1 MAKDDPFTMNKPFTL
16 YVMQSAHTDIGY
28 THPADQVREMYLE
41 HYDTLLAL
49 CERTRNA
56 PERERFKWTCETFW
70 QVRHYL
76 NARPERLEEFLAC
89 VKRGQIEVTGSY
101 LHFTDLIDEDA
112 MGRSLDLAVRFR
124 DEHNIP
130 VRSALHC
137 DINGW
142 AWSLADQLA
151 EREIPYFLSQ
161 VHLDSGTDPFGKRGS
176 VHYAWLLEGMKKLL
190 TPDAPVRIP
199 HACWWQG
206 PKGKRV
212 LHWLGEHYMLGNVL
226 GISSNRVFGGDKT
239 RYFLETDRAT
249 ADELLE
255 VAREKV
261 PAYVERM
268 KQDGYALDSLLVSTG
283 GYYVD
288 NAPPDD
294 RWLEVIRKWQGHD
307 NIEMRTCTPSE
318 WFAYLETQDTNAF
331 PTFKAAWP
339 DHWAHGL
346 GSDVSSIT
354 RARRTQ
360 RRRNDAVTLAAQS
373 GSERA
378 KKQLSAALESERIA
392 LEHTFNAWS
401 TSHRPGSGLNEFSQA
416 VKTTTFHQAEMQLE
430 ESISSSLRALLPT
443 SDSTQLHLRP
453 STHGIQVLH
462 FNSGDMKLEADRD
475 VLVAEDGTR
484 IAFQVD
490 HANLLNYVATVSG
503 TVDKIKSLKV
513 ERADAAPTTVV
524 LGAMGAP
531 LVMPTINAPVTIS
544 SSVLS
549 LESAGWHLT
558 INPETG
564 GLNELIQTQT
574 KHNWVGSTG
583 DFGFGQLVH
592 EQVIHPL
599 GRQAAHNLARFVAL
613 DVGSQFSLDAL
624 GSQQTFEHTTLEFT
638 DAPRIVR
645 GPVFDALEL
654 DGRSERLGQ
663 ATIRWRNYHASPLV
677 ELVIDWNKRYCE
689 GVEAAYVPFGF
700 AAENANLEFET
711 AGGFF
716 KPGSFE
722 AGGQIPGTVSSYYT
736 VQRAAQISVADG
748 ARLLWLP
755 VDAPLVMTQE
765 LNYNRWEATEPYTWN
780 GYLASMPVN
789 HYWHTNFATSQRGH
803 LRLRYRFFVPEADL
817 EISLRRSS
825 PLEALGWR

>member
-1 MAKDDPFTMNKPFTL
+1 MSKPFTL

-49 CERTRNA
+49 CERTRDA
-56 PERERFKWTCETFW
+56 PENERFKWTCETFW

-76 NARPERLEEFLAC
+76 TARPERLGEFLAC

-101 LHFTDLIDEDA
+101 LHFADLIDEDA
-112 MGRSLDLAVRFR
+112 MGRSLDLAADFGNQ
-124 DEHNIP
+124 HGIP
-130 VRSALHC
+130 VRSAMHC

-142 AWSLADQLA
+142 PWSLADQLA
-151 EREIPYFLSQ
+151 ERQMPYFLSQ
-161 VHLDSGTDPFGKRGS
+161 VHLDSGTDPFGKRGN
-176 VHYAWLLEGMKKLL
+176 VHYAWLLEGMGKLIA
-190 TPDAPVRIP
+190 PDAPVRIP

-249 ADELLE
+249 AAELLE
-255 VAREKV
+255 VARVQV

-268 KQDGYALDSLLVSTG
+268 KRDGYALDSLLVSTG
-283 GYYVD
+283 GFYVD
-288 NAPPDD
+288 NAPPND
-294 RWLEVIRKWQGHD
+294 RWLEVIRNWQGHA
-307 NIEMRTCTPSE
+307 NIELRTCTPSE
-318 WFAYLETQDTNAF
+318 WFAYLETQDTSAL
-331 PTFKAAWP
+331 PTFQAAWP

-346 GSDVSSIT
+346 GSDVSSVS

-360 RRRNDAVTLAAQS
+360 RRRKDGVSLAAQS
-373 GSERA
+373 GSELA
-378 KKQLSAALESERIA
+378 KTQLDAALENERIA

-401 TSHRPGSGLNEFSQA
+401 TSGRPSSGLNEFSQA
-416 VKTTTFHQAEMQLE
+416 VKTATFHRAEMQLDD
-430 ESISSSLRALLPT
+430 SIGTSLRALLPT
-443 SDSTQLHLRP
+443 MDSTRLHLKP
-453 STHGIQVLH
+453 SAVGTQVLH
-462 FNSGDMKLEADRD
+462 FTSGDMRLDADRD
-475 VLVAEDGTR
+475 VLVAEDGER

-490 HANLLNYVATVSG
+490 HANLLNYVATLSG
-503 TVDKIKSLKV
+503 TVDTIKSLNV
-513 ERADAAPTTVV
+513 QRLDAAPTPEA

-531 LVMPTINAPVTIS
+531 LVLPTSNAPVARS
-544 SSVLS
+544 SSGLT
-549 LESAGWHLT
+549 LESAGWRLT

-564 GLNELIQTQT
+564 GLQELSEVQRGRD
-574 KHNWVGSTG
+574 WVGTSG

-592 EQVIHPL
+592 EKVIHPM
-599 GRQAAHNLARFVAL
+599 GRQATHNLARFVAL
-613 DVGSQFSLDAL
+613 GVGSQFSLETL
-624 GSQQTFEHTTLEFT
+624 GQHPTFEHTTLEFT
-638 DAPRIVR
+638 AAPRLVR
-645 GPVFDALEL
+645 GSVFDALEL
-654 DGRSERLGQ
+654 DGHSQQLGE
-663 ATIRWRNYHASPLV
+663 ATIRWRNYHALPLV

-700 AAENANLEFET
+700 AADHASLEFET
-711 AGGFF
+711 GGGFF

-722 AGGQIPGTVSSYYT
+722 TGGQIPGTVSSYYT
-736 VQRAAQISVADG
+736 VQRAARISAKDG
-748 ARLLWLP
+748 AKLLWLP
-755 VDAPLVMTQE
+755 IDAPLVMTQE
-765 LNYNRWEATEPYTWN
+765 MNYNRWETTQPYTWN

-803 LRLRYRFFVPEADL
+803 LRLRYRFFVPTDDL
-817 EISLRRSS
+817 ETSLRQAS